1 MWQECSQSGFLWLNR
16 IVVLCVW
23 VHVKVCHGA
32 VFGVRLC
39 VKQDSKKDRIL
50 LLHAM
55 RPSLCM
61 YVYIYIIIYI
71 APNIRVSLLL
81 FIGHPGTRLTHP
93 IPGQNKRGGVN
104 TAPTLSHFCL
114 FLVFFK
120 KFPLSLDSFLWIFLK
135 SCCDLSAEESHASTH
150 LSTSKQTGMQS
161 NSYLASLKNL
171 AFLQLPG
178 RKKDERSNKW
188 DICLNG
194 EQKRAKGTTE
204 TEGGENARGKQGS
217 QD

>member
-1 MWQECSQSGFLWLNR
+1 M
-16 IVVLCVW
+16 
-23 VHVKVCHGA
+23 KVCHSA
-32 VFGVRLC
+32 VFGARLC

-61 YVYIYIIIYI
+61 YIYIYIIIYI

-81 FIGHPGTRLTHP
+81 FIGHPGTRLTRP

-120 KFPLSLDSFLWIFLK
+120 KFPLRSLDSFLDHAEFFSNLVAICLQK
-135 SCCDLSAEESHASTH
+135 SRMPPP
-150 LSTSKQTGMQS
+150 TSKQTGMQS

-178 RKKDERSNKW
+178 RKKDERSNK
-188 DICLNG
+188 
-194 EQKRAKGTTE
+194 
-204 TEGGENARGKQGS
+204 
-217 QD
+217 